1 MKNAADVVKKVLL
14 TEKGTRLAE
23 EQNQFLFQVAMD
35 ANKVEIK
42 KAVEELFDVR
52 VMAVN
57 TMRRKG
63 KKKRARTAQFGRTAS
78 WKRAVVK
85 VHEEDVDKLS
95 LI

>member
-1 MKNAADVVKKVLL
+1 MDNYQVIKKVLL
-14 TEKGTRLAE
+14 TEKGTILSE
-23 EQNQFLFQVAMD
+23 EQNKYLFRVDMN

-42 KAVEELFDVR
+42 KAVEELFNVR

-63 KKKRARTAQFGRTAS
+63 KKRRQRTAS
-78 WKRAVVK
+78 RGTTSAWKRAVVTL
-85 VHEEDVDKLS
+85 HEDSNID